1 MYTPQLIFLYQ
12 RYHFSKDMGD
22 VARANYW
29 MARIN
34 EYKKEHNI
42 Q

>member
-1 MYTPQLIFLYQ
+1 MNTELIFLYQ
-12 RYHFSKDMGD
+12 RYQFNKDMGD

-34 EYKKEHNI
+34 EYKKLHNI